1 MKNLPNHKHGYTEN
15 YLKSILGDDWDNF
28 SNWMRGQTT
37 MIDPDT
43 NECVYYTFDVKKYL
57 SGNRGVLD

>member
-1 MKNLPNHKHGYTEN
+1 MTNLPNHKHGYTEN

-28 SNWMRGQTT
+28 SNWMRGQTVMFDT
-37 MIDPDT
+37 DT